1 MIYCAANTL
10 SAKGLNYN
18 KDALFYG
25 VDIDERCV
33 LMTYIQCSLYGLS
46 AIIQQM
52 DALTNESLSEPW
64 FTLMAVL
71 YSWRWKDLWKESTT
85 K

>member
-71 YSWRWKDLWKESTT
+71 YSWRWKDLWKENV
-85 K
+85 KK

>member
-33 LMTYIQCSLYGLS
+33 LMTYIQCSLYGLP

-64 FTLMAVL
+64 FTLMAVI
-71 YSWRWKDLWKESTT
+71 YSWRWRDLYKESTT

>member
-64 FTLMAVL
+64 FTLL
-71 YSWRWKDLWKESTT
+71 
-85 K
+85 